1 MKLKMK
7 TILFDNYPG
16 CGYDFSEMKN
26 NLEESNGCAM
36 TDEQVWQYIGWC
48 EQDNWKAMLEELS
61 TIENVNYWIV
71 RGKVGRWNGTS
82 EGWSVFSTAE
92 TMLYDLGKDC
102 EYFKIEIVD
111 GNLEIKC
118 SHHDGENSTTARLLT
133 LQGVRECDYWENDYG
148 EHADY
153 SQEQILEFLWENHTK
168 EISIEL

>member
-26 NLEESNGCAM
+26 NLEECNSCTM

-48 EQDNWKAMLEELS
+48 EQDDWNAMLEELS
-61 TIENVNYWIV
+61 TIENANNWIA

-92 TMLYDLGKDC
+92 TMLCALGKDC
-102 EYFKIEIVD
+102 EYYSIYIKEGSLHIE
-111 GNLEIKC
+111 C
-118 SHHDGENSTTARLLT
+118 SHHDGKNYAECRLLT
-133 LQGVRECDYWENDYG
+133 YDGNFIWDEWSSLCGENAHLQEDEMLD
-148 EHADY
+148 
-153 SQEQILEFLWENHTK
+153 LLWDNHTIK
-168 EISIEL
+168 IENL